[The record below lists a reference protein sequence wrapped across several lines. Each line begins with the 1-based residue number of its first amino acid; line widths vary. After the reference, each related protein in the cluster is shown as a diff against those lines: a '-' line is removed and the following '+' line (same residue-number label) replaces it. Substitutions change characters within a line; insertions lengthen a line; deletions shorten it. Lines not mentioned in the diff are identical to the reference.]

1 MCRLASPTLRPLD
14 SLSPPPAPWKEP
26 FAPEDRV
33 VQTRLFPRI
42 SPGSPGP
49 PPPEPLPGS
58 LGRGSPHSPHQR
70 AQAVPRRLHGRAAA
84 GPPRQR
90 DLSGAG
96 GAAPPRGG
104 PSPPLPPPRPCLG
117 GVRGKGGGGGFSP
130 TICPGEEREG
140 FCSARIGVTYYLL
153 ASYKPI

>member
-1 MCRLASPTLRPLD
+1 MLLPPCAHQIPSRLPPLLGKSPLLLKTE
-14 SLSPPPAPWKEP
+14 S
-26 FAPEDRV
+26 F
-33 VQTRLFPRI
+33 RLGSSRA

-104 PSPPLPPPRPCLG
+104 PSPPLPPPRPCPG